1 MGKERLL
8 NGAVVVMGIAALVT
22 TALVVRRELAPLPP
36 TPQYDVPQRVEEWQ
50 TFLREGSRIGPAN
63 AAVTVVEFSDF
74 QCEFCKEHAERLDR
88 LRRARPGEI
97 AILFRHFPA
106 TERHPHA
113 YNAALAAECA
123 REQVRFEA
131 YRNVLF
137 GQQARIGQTS
147 WAEFARQAGVP
158 DLDEFGRCMSDRRH
172 VRRIAADVK
181 AGKKLGVPATPT
193 ILINQWK
200 VVGAPDEQKLLGLVE
215 DALRTERTTAAAETP
230 TP

>member
-1 MGKERLL
+1 MGKDRFL
-8 NGAVVVMGIAALVT
+8 NAALVVMGIAAVVT
-22 TALVVRRELAPLPP
+22 TGLVVRRELAPLPP
-36 TPQYDVPQRVEEWQ
+36 TPRYDLPLPVEGWRE
-50 TFLREGSRIGPAN
+50 FLREGSRIGSAN

-88 LRRARPGEI
+88 LRQARPGEI

-123 REQVRFEA
+123 REQGWFEA

-137 GQQARIGQTS
+137 SQQARIGQSS
-147 WAEFARQAGVP
+147 WVEFARQAGVP
-158 DLDEFGRCMSDRRH
+158 DLNDFGRCMSDRRH
-172 VRRIAADVK
+172 ARRIAADVK

-193 ILINQWK
+193 LLINQWK

-215 DALRTERTTAAAETP
+215 DALRTARTTAAAEATTP
-230 TP
+230 